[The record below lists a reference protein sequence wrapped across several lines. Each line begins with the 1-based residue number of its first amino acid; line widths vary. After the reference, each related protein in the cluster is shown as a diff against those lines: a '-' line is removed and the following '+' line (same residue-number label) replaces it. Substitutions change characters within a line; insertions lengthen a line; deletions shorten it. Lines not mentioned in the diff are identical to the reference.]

1 MTNYDRLIDAI
12 KDYLYTEYLSGKCGD
27 NWDETAAATT
37 AHEILK
43 IVEEFQQ
50 KRAAMWQLKNLH
62 TDPPTVHRI
71 MYS

>member
-50 KRAAMWQLKNLH
+50 KRAAM
-62 TDPPTVHRI
+62 
-71 MYS
+71 